1 MNLDN
6 NFTPW
11 PFWSLLRGL
20 KNSDHELGDNVNRKN
35 EKSIGFK
42 RREKHVLNQQDES
55 TVHSFS

>member
-1 MNLDN
+1 MAVLDIIK
-6 NFTPW
+6 
-11 PFWSLLRGL
+11 GI